1 MTVDN
6 SGYWA
11 GVFTGMV
18 CSVIFLIV
26 CCFILNNKM
35 RLYEAALQKLNQNQ
49 EELVKMYAE
58 HEKIMKTYEFY
69 NWQYSLKMEKK
80 SK

>member
-1 MTVDN
+1 MTIDN

-11 GVFTGMV
+11 GVFTGMI

-35 RLYEAALQKLNQNQ
+35 ILYEAALQKLNQNQ

-58 HEKIMKTYEFY
+58 HEKIMKAYEFY
-69 NWQYSLKMEKK
+69 NWKMGFTEEKK
-80 SK
+80 NF